1 MPDSIFIKK
10 LELFAHL
17 GVTPAE
23 RQRAQRIAVS
33 LNLEPE
39 REFVALNDELR
50 NTVDYFEVSE
60 AVKRLVLSQACSLV
74 ETLAEKIATWLL
86 ESFAL
91 RAVEV
96 EVFKF
101 VIPNTESVS
110 VKIRREKQG

>member
-1 MPDSIFIKK
+1 MPDSICIRK

-33 LNLEPE
+33 LTVTPE
-39 REFVALNDELR
+39 RGFDTLDDR
-50 NTVDYFEVSE
+50 IKSTVDYFEVCE
-60 AVKRLVLSQACSLV
+60 AVKQLVPRKACNLI
-74 ETLAEKIATWLL
+74 ETLAGEIARELL
-86 ESFAL
+86 ATFAIS
-91 RAVEV
+91 AVEV

-110 VKIRREKQG
+110 VKIRREK